1 MHPTSPYA
9 QDYVS
14 PPGRPGW
21 YSRTF
26 PSAAFY
32 PRLFGIVW
40 RAAALAK
47 RGAYDDIAWIGSSS
61 ETVQLIE
68 SLGGRVQVENL
79 AAYARLSGPAV
90 ILGNHMSTL
99 ETFVL
104 PTILRPFRPV
114 TFIVKK
120 QLVDMPVFKHVMR
133 TRSPIVVGRAHP
145 REDLRIMLEEGEARL
160 RAGMS
165 IIVFPQKT
173 RAASFTPAEFNSIG
187 AKIAKRAGVPIVP
200 LALRTDAWGLG
211 SLVKDMGPIR
221 PECPV
226 RFAFGEPITV
236 TGNGRDAQDA
246 TVRFIVDKLRSWNV
260 PVLEP
265 AAAAAEP
272 EVV

>member
-14 PPGRPGW
+14 PAGRPGW
-21 YSRTF
+21 WSRTF

-47 RGAYDDIAWIGSSS
+47 RGVYDDAAWVGSSN
-61 ETVQLIE
+61 ETVRLIE
-68 SLGGRVQVENL
+68 SIGGRLQIENL
-79 AAYARLSGPAV
+79 QAYARLGGPAV

-104 PTILRPFRPV
+104 PTILRPVRPV

-120 QLVDMPVFKHVMR
+120 QLVEMPVFKHVMR

-165 IIVFPQKT
+165 VIVFPQKT

-211 SLVKDMGPIR
+211 NLVKDMGPIR
-221 PECPV
+221 PDHPV
-226 RFAFGEPITV
+226 RFAFGEPIAV
-236 TGNGRDAQDA
+236 TGNGREAQDA
-246 TVRFIVDKLRSWNV
+246 TIRFIEGKLRSWNV

-265 AAAAAEP
+265 AVSTVEP
-272 EVV
+272 GVV